1 MGLVGLSSAPIIIP
15 TNDEDGSD
23 CEHEL
28 IPLTPTSRRHKKSP
42 NKQKPSS
49 FDFNQ
54 TEPKP
59 KKMLGPPVRGV
70 VDSLDEVRRDVKEL
84 QRQQNMWSTRRS
96 HGVHMVLIVRAT
108 EPGTSPCEAAKWLSI
123 SLLIIFVQC
132 WVLSTIVDE
141 SSYARCVDHD
151 DCHIGEFCAPSPLNQ
166 RINPGTCHDCYVTTL
181 PMSRIET
188 EIYWLYVDDP
198 TYWSSAVSHCT
209 STDTL
214 PLRCD
219 FLVHNRLMLSG
230 GGVLVLLFSAVVALI
245 PTVAD
250 LDQAADE
257 RAVMSERGLYKK
269 SSSPIHVSTRA
280 LLYISHTSRVHFVP
294 LLVVAAT
301 VGLLIAD
308 SLNSQNFLLN
318 GLAVGFAS
326 NIDDLISFL
335 IVSEAERQD
344 VETFRDVVGGC
355 TGFVRGV
362 V

>member
-1 MGLVGLSSAPIIIP
+1 MGVKRSSLRPPLLTCKHSPAISFHFISP
-15 TNDEDGSD
+15 T
-23 CEHEL
+23 
-28 IPLTPTSRRHKKSP
+28 
-42 NKQKPSS
+42 
-49 FDFNQ
+49 
-54 TEPKP
+54 
-59 KKMLGPPVRGV
+59 
-70 VDSLDEVRRDVKEL
+70 
-84 QRQQNMWSTRRS
+84 
-96 HGVHMVLIVRAT
+96 
-108 EPGTSPCEAAKWLSI
+108 AAKWLSI

-166 RINPGTCHDCYVTTL
+166 RINPGACHDCYVTTL

-269 SSSPIHVSTRA
+269 KSSPIHVSTRA

-318 GLAVGFAS
+318 GLAVGESA
-326 NIDDLISFL
+326 
-335 IVSEAERQD
+335 
-344 VETFRDVVGGC
+344 
-355 TGFVRGV
+355 FVRLCPKLSIAASFFFFV
-362 V
+362 FFSNENTVALTSSSIKII